1 MESRLTD
8 LKLKISNAR
17 VKELINLCLFSSI
30 FNNRPQFLICLI
42 F

>member
-30 FNNRPQFLICLI
+30 FNRPQFLICLI